1 MRPAAVRCFERAV
14 AQLLVTLLAVL
25 FACPS
30 VAQNARAEVAA
41 KTVQLQF
48 SSVEGCP
55 PAAAFRDRFAR
66 LTERVLFQGD
76 PGSERVNVRLWREG
90 KKFAGHVAAPSLGLD
105 RKLSADV
112 CSDLVSALALVTA
125 VAFDPQA
132 RVPEDEAR
140 GSDAAAGSL
149 DGSAE
154 PSTPVTAAQPSD
166 GTAAAS
172 TKAAPEAVSPTAV
185 SPDAT
190 TKKSDVSPAE
200 PARLQTST
208 SRVVDPPPETRS
220 DAAQSQWRT
229 ALALGPVLRVGGEPG
244 VGVGGQFELSVAG
257 EGPLRHGYVGVLA
270 TRAQKHFSLGVVQLT
285 LATGTFGWCP
295 ELLHG
300 SQLAA
305 ALCLGAEGGVL
316 VSEPQQSERL
326 GPNAAS
332 VRLHAAGF
340 AGVMG
345 LWQLGGRWSLVLRAK
360 AVGVL
365 TQDSFT
371 IETVARERK
380 VVFETKPFGGAAAL
394 LVQYEL

>member
-1 MRPAAVRCFERAV
+1 MRPAALRCFKRAFE
-14 AQLLVTLLAVL
+14 QLLVALLAIL
-25 FACPS
+25 SARLS
-30 VAQNARAEVAA
+30 AAQNARLEVAA

-66 LTERVLFQGD
+66 LTARVLLQGD
-76 PGSERVNVRLWREG
+76 PDAERVNVRLWREG

-105 RKLSADV
+105 RKLSTDV

-125 VAFDPQA
+125 VAFDPEA
-132 RVPEDEAR
+132 RVPQDEAR
-140 GSDAAAGSL
+140 GSDVAAGAL

-154 PSTPVTAAQPSD
+154 PSADDTTAAPSER
-166 GTAAAS
+166 TATTS
-172 TKAAPEAVSPTAV
+172 TKAAPETVTPTAA
-185 SPDAT
+185 PNAT
-190 TKKSDVSPAE
+190 ATKKSDVSPAE
-200 PARLQTST
+200 AVSLQTST
-208 SRVVDPPPETRS
+208 PQIVDQSPEPPS
-220 DAAQSQWRT
+220 DTAPSAWRT

-244 VGVGGQFELSVAG
+244 LGVGGQFEMSVAG

-285 LATGTFGWCP
+285 LATGTLGWCP

-300 SQLAA
+300 AQLAA
-305 ALCLGAEGGVL
+305 ALCFGAEGGVL

-332 VRLHAAGF
+332 ARLHAAGF

-360 AVGVL
+360 AVGLL

-371 IETVARERK
+371 IKTVARQRE
-380 VVFETKPFGGAAAL
+380 VVFETKPLGGASAV